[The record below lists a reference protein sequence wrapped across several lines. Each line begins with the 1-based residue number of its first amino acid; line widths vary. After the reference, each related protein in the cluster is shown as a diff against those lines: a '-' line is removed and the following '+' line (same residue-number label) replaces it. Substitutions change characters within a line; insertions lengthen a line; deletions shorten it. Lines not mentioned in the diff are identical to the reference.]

1 MESNRFID
9 NLLSLHAAS
18 GATIREEGLA
28 WYGFANSVARRLSQ
42 DYFLPSLVSH
52 ASGIIAVLSP
62 AVQWEVNLR
71 DAETVCAARKGD
83 DVTVSTYGPQ
93 KAKAFAIR
101 DGVSPVRMINPK
113 TAPKTYAFWRCIQSP
128 RNTKHVVIDR
138 HALAACHGHVLND
151 RERGLELRRVGRY
164 GFYSDCYR
172 EAAKQV
178 GILPLQMQAICW
190 TKWRQDHA

>member
-9 NLLSLHAAS
+9 NLLSLYAAS
-18 GATIREEGLA
+18 GQAIRDEGLH
-28 WYGFANSVARRLSQ
+28 WYLNAHSVAQELSSR
-42 DYFLPSLVSH
+42 FLLASKASH
-52 ASGIIAVLSP
+52 AAGIIAVLSP

-71 DAETVCAARKGD
+71 DAETVCSARKGE

-113 TAPKTYAFWRCIQSP
+113 TAPKTYAFWKCIANP

-151 RERGLELRRVGRY
+151 RERGLELRRAGRY
-164 GFYSDCYR
+164 MFYSECYR

-178 GILPLQMQAICW
+178 GILPLKFQAIIW
-190 TKWRQDHA
+190 GKWRQDHA

>member
-1 MESNRFID
+1 MINNRFID
-9 NLLSLHAAS
+9 NLLSLYAAS
-18 GATIREEGLA
+18 GATILEQGMR
-28 WYGFANSVARRLSQ
+28 WYQDANSEAQRLSQ
-42 DYFLPSLVSH
+42 AYFLPTVATH
-52 ASGIIAVLSP
+52 AAGIIAVLSP

-113 TAPKTYAFWRCIQSP
+113 TAPKTYAFWRCISSP

-138 HALAACHGHVLND
+138 HALAACHGHVIND
-151 RERGLELRRVGRY
+151 RDRSLELKRVGRY
-164 GFYSDCYR
+164 ESYSECYR

-178 GILPLQMQAICW
+178 GILPLQFQAIIW
-190 TKWRQDHA
+190 GKWRQDHA